1 MDNNT
6 YAMRPGQGRL
16 TSLDALRG
24 FDMFFIM
31 GGAGLLAAL
40 AKWFPC
46 SFTEELA
53 HQMGHVEWHG
63 LTHHDTIFP
72 LFLFIA
78 GISFPFSLSK
88 QRAAGRSEGSIHW
101 KVVSRGLILVLLG
114 MIYNGLLG
122 LNFEDFRYASV
133 LGKIV
138 IAWMVAALWYVHFGV
153 KSRLSICVLTLVG
166 YWALLQMTAPDAPAG
181 CGPFTPEGCFPGYL
195 DRLGF
200 TPGKL
205 YVAGLLEPS
214 GLPVSFFGSA
224 TAMMGMFAGD
234 LLRSGRTSLTA
245 SRKAL
250 CLASI
255 GLVAGL
261 AGWGVSFSCPIVKK
275 LWTPSFMLV
284 VGGYSFVILALFYWI
299 IDVLHHDRWSFF
311 LQVVGVNSIAI
322 YMLKRIVGYKQI
334 SQFLFG
340 GVASWFPDPGFV
352 ESLGIVVLCWLTCW
366 FLNRHRIYLK
376 V

>member
-122 LNFEDFRYASV
+122 LNFEDFR
-133 LGKIV
+133 
-138 IAWMVAALWYVHFGV
+138 
-153 KSRLSICVLTLVG
+153 
-166 YWALLQMTAPDAPAG
+166 
-181 CGPFTPEGCFPGYL
+181 
-195 DRLGF
+195 
-200 TPGKL
+200 
-205 YVAGLLEPS
+205 
-214 GLPVSFFGSA
+214 
-224 TAMMGMFAGD
+224 
-234 LLRSGRTSLTA
+234 
-245 SRKAL
+245 
-250 CLASI
+250 
-255 GLVAGL
+255 
-261 AGWGVSFSCPIVKK
+261 
-275 LWTPSFMLV
+275 
-284 VGGYSFVILALFYWI
+284 
-299 IDVLHHDRWSFF
+299 
-311 LQVVGVNSIAI
+311 
-322 YMLKRIVGYKQI
+322 
-334 SQFLFG
+334 
-340 GVASWFPDPGFV
+340 
-352 ESLGIVVLCWLTCW
+352 
-366 FLNRHRIYLK
+366 
-376 V
+376 